1 MTSLPPFAAKGSG
14 PAANAVAATLRAV
27 PGTPTDVDDRVRL
40 VWKAATWLQ
49 LGKVD
54 PALGLLETLAGLP
67 VDQWSQAVL
76 RGTRLLRAAD
86 AQLGLAGDLARAG
99 DLERASRH
107 WAQAAASY
115 AEALGGVSLGRTL
128 RSGTMVLVLPDPWL
142 HVLDAFQEH
151 LDRARHLDTGEDHP
165 GEALP
170 VMVQSSR
177 PGA

>member
-1 MTSLPPFAAKGSG
+1 
-14 PAANAVAATLRAV
+14 VRATLRAV
-27 PGTPTDVDDRVRL
+27 PGIPTEVDDRVTL

-67 VDQWSQAVL
+67 IDEWSAAVL
-76 RGTRLLRAAD
+76 RGTRRLRAAD
-86 AQLGLAGDLARAG
+86 AQLGRAADLARAG
-99 DLERASRH
+99 ERESASEH
-107 WAQAAASY
+107 WERAAASW
-115 AEALGGVSLGRTL
+115 AEARGGISLRLTV

-151 LDRARHLDTGEDHP
+151 LDRSRRFYAGEERP
-165 GEALP
+165 GEAAP
-170 VMVQSSR
+170 VMVQSRR

>member
-1 MTSLPPFAAKGSG
+1 MTSLPPSASADSG
-14 PAANAVAATLRAV
+14 PAANAVAATLRVV
-27 PGTPTDVDDRVRL
+27 PGPPTDVDDRVRL

-54 PALGLLETLAGLP
+54 PALGLLETLAGLRL
-67 VDQWSQAVL
+67 DEWSQAVL

-99 DLERASRH
+99 DVERASRH

-151 LDRARHLDTGEDHP
+151 LDHARRLHVAKDNA